1 MSAGIPENHGTN
13 PKPIVITMWKRMID
27 QGIFGYATSLAPMAG
42 LDPHIFGRNDQIGKL
57 DANARPETQWRF
69 ELRVFVFGLAEQR
82 GIALPIF
89 FLQPFSGGE
98 QQSNRNS

>member
-1 MSAGIPENHGTN
+1 
-13 PKPIVITMWKRMID
+13 MID

-69 ELRVFVFGLAEQR
+69 ELRVFFFGLAEQR

-98 QQSNRNS
+98 QQSNRNSYGKDDQK